1 MASIFRYVLLVVG
14 GFTAGLVLAAP
25 SVDTYPLA
33 DGLLPGSVFTSDVA
47 AAAAGALAALA
58 VAAAVRRRV
67 LAVALVGAMVVA
79 VVALP
84 GGWRFDV
91 YVATIGAGLLLGGL
105 VVLGAEKL
113 HAALSG
119 AVVAGLLTAE
129 PLAQF
134 RELDSAPQ
142 RYASYLAASVQ
153 PVNAVW
159 LPLAIVTAVA
169 AGVVALTAAND
180 TAPVDASRAR
190 GREVAVGI
198 GVPILGV
205 GLYWS
210 FHHALFSLD
219 DAREGRWLLGLV
231 AVPVLIAAALWLRGR
246 TGTVLLAATTMV
258 VAVGGT
264 VSWSPAAW
272 PALLIAPAL
281 VAVGVWLGRR
291 RPMPLIGVGLLAL
304 AAAAGIFDRPPWD
317 NANFAATVLVVP
329 FAAAYTIVASLP
341 STAPVTAT
349 SLALPA
355 VLALPLLA
363 QFGWTAY
370 TPLTDDPAGW
380 SPSAWAWTSVG
391 ASTAAVLACGAAMA
405 WLGHRRAGEDVGT

>member
-1 MASIFRYVLLVVG
+1 M
-14 GFTAGLVLAAP
+14 
-25 SVDTYPLA
+25 
-33 DGLLPGSVFTSDVA
+33 
-47 AAAAGALAALA
+47 
-58 VAAAVRRRV
+58 
-67 LAVALVGAMVVA
+67 
-79 VVALP
+79 
-84 GGWRFDV
+84 
-91 YVATIGAGLLLGGL
+91 
-105 VVLGAEKL
+105 
-113 HAALSG
+113 
-119 AVVAGLLTAE
+119 
-129 PLAQF
+129 
-134 RELDSAPQ
+134 
-142 RYASYLAASVQ
+142 
-153 PVNAVW
+153 
-159 LPLAIVTAVA
+159 
-169 AGVVALTAAND
+169 
-180 TAPVDASRAR
+180 
-190 GREVAVGI
+190 
-198 GVPILGV
+198 
-205 GLYWS
+205 
-210 FHHALFSLD
+210 
-219 DAREGRWLLGLV
+219 
-231 AVPVLIAAALWLRGR
+231 
-246 TGTVLLAATTMV
+246 LLAATTMV

>member
-1 MASIFRYVLLVVG
+1 M
-14 GFTAGLVLAAP
+14 
-25 SVDTYPLA
+25 
-33 DGLLPGSVFTSDVA
+33 FTSDVA
-47 AAAAGALAALA
+47 AAGAGGLAALA
-58 VAAAVRRRV
+58 VAAAISRRV
-67 LAVALVGAMVVA
+67 LAAALVGAMAVA

-91 YVATIGAGLLLGGL
+91 YVATIGAGLLLGAL

-113 HAALSG
+113 HAALPG
-119 AVVAGLLTAE
+119 VVVAGLLTAE

-159 LPLAIVTAVA
+159 LSLAIVTAVA
-169 AGVVALTAAND
+169 AGVVALTARND
-180 TAPVDASRAR
+180 TAPVARAR

-219 DAREGRWLLGLV
+219 DLGEGRWLWGLV
-231 AVPVLIAAALWLRGR
+231 AVPVLVAAALWLRGR
-246 TGTVLLAATTMV
+246 TGAVLLAATAVV

-264 VSWSPAAW
+264 VLWSPAAW
-272 PALLIAPAL
+272 PALLIGPVL

-291 RPMPLIGVGLLAL
+291 RPMPLVGVGLLAL
-304 AAAAGIFDRPPWD
+304 VAASGIVDRPPWD
-317 NANFAATVLVVP
+317 NVNFAATILVVP
-329 FAAAYTIVASLP
+329 FAAAYTIIASLP

-349 SLALPA
+349 SLALPS
-355 VLALPLLA
+355 VLALPLVA

-370 TPLTDDPAGW
+370 TPLTDDAAGW
-380 SPSAWAWTSVG
+380 SPGAWTWTSVG
-391 ASTAAVLACGAAMA
+391 ASTAAILACGAAMV
-405 WLGHRRAGEDVGT
+405 WLRHRGTSEDIGT

>member
-33 DGLLPGSVFTSDVA
+33 DGLLPGPVFTSDVA

-58 VAAAVRRRV
+58 VAAAIRRRV
-67 LAVALVGAMVVA
+67 LRAALVGAMAVA

-91 YVATIGAGLLLGGL
+91 YVATIGAGLLLGAL

-113 HAALSG
+113 HTALAG

-142 RYASYLAASVQ
+142 RYASYLAARVQ
-153 PVNAVW
+153 PVDAVW
-159 LPLAIVTAVA
+159 LSLAIVAAVA
-169 AGVVALTAAND
+169 AGVVALTAGND
-180 TAPVDASRAR
+180 TAPVARAR
-190 GREVAVGI
+190 GREVAIGI

-219 DAREGRWLLGLV
+219 DLGEGRWLWGLV

-246 TGTVLLAATTMV
+246 TGVVLLAATGMV
-258 VAVGGT
+258 VAVGGA

-272 PALLIAPAL
+272 PALLIGPVL

-291 RPMPLIGVGLLAL
+291 RPMPLVGVGLLAL
-304 AAAAGIFDRPPWD
+304 VAASGIFDRPPWD
-317 NANFAATVLVVP
+317 NVNFAATVLVVP

-341 STAPVTAT
+341 STAPVTVT
-349 SLALPA
+349 SLTPPA

-370 TPLTDDPAGW
+370 TPLADDPAGW
-380 SPSAWAWTSVG
+380 SPSAWAWSSVG
-391 ASTAAVLACGAAMA
+391 ASTGAVLACGAAMA
-405 WLGHRRAGEDVGT
+405 WLRYRSASEDLGT